1 MKFRSKQFWVA
12 VLVLCAAVCLIAAL
26 ALLLP
31 RGGQPVQPAPTPSP
45 TAVPLPEPVPEG
57 TPEPEP
63 TASAIP
69 EEVDGLPVGK
79 WVITAERKAYVE
91 DSLTL
96 YLPAIQI
103 TRAVHDGT
111 DAATLNRG
119 VGLYEYAQL
128 PGEGNRNVSLAG
140 HRNGLDKNGNIT
152 DHAPFYYVD
161 QLGEGDYLYLY
172 DSQHVYRY
180 LYDDTWVVEAP
191 WLQQLIASVNFGDFE
206 SRNWFD
212 KMLRQSGLFDRLEEM
227 GIQDGDTVS
236 LYNLEFEYQR

>member
-12 VLVLCAAVCLIAAL
+12 VLVLCAVVCLIAAL

-119 VGLYEYAQL
+119 VGLYEYAQVL
-128 PGEGNRNVSLAG
+128 ALVGEPLGAGAPGGGDEPVAGELSTSAEGQAVALIG
-140 HRNGLDKNGNIT
+140 GMDGLYGGMEPELDALLQVLI
-152 DHAPFYYVD
+152 DILEDD
-161 QLGEGDYLYLY
+161 QILFGPQMLDLGL
-172 DSQHVYRY
+172 
-180 LYDDTWVVEAP
+180 
-191 WLQQLIASVNFGDFE
+191 
-206 SRNWFD
+206 
-212 KMLRQSGLFDRLEEM
+212 
-227 GIQDGDTVS
+227 
-236 LYNLEFEYQR
+236 

>member
-111 DAATLNRG
+111 DAATLNRVWG
-119 VGLYEYAQL
+119 SMSMPSCLERATGT
-128 PGEGNRNVSLAG
+128 S
-140 HRNGLDKNGNIT
+140 
-152 DHAPFYYVD
+152 
-161 QLGEGDYLYLY
+161 
-172 DSQHVYRY
+172 
-180 LYDDTWVVEAP
+180 P
-191 WLQQLIASVNFGDFE
+191 WRATG
-206 SRNWFD
+206 
-212 KMLRQSGLFDRLEEM
+212 
-227 GIQDGDTVS
+227 TA
-236 LYNLEFEYQR
+236 